1 MNKEN
6 YTISSEGVDRLEY
19 AVNYL
24 MHNMIALNYMCID
37 MSVNICNLDGNEV
50 ERANSYQWLND
61 RQKINALANTI
72 GDMLEDSTVLLEA
85 VIGELYAK
93 ENAKIDD
100 NIGKENNLSDESYSF
115 AWERVEI
122 EELKKEFPEC
132 FAKDTIEKTR
142 KEDDK
147 NA

>member
-1 MNKEN
+1 MKKEN
-6 YTISSEGVDRLEY
+6 FTISKAGVGRLEY

-24 MHNMIALNYMCID
+24 MHNIIALNYMCIE
-37 MSVNICNLDGNEV
+37 MSGQDCNLEGNDEQKLN
-50 ERANSYQWLND
+50 AHQWLRD
-61 RQKINALANTI
+61 SERINALVNCI

-132 FAKDTIEKTR
+132 FAKDTIEKNKKGGR
-142 KEDDK
+142 
-147 NA
+147 